1 VPFEQLDEALTNHAG
16 GAKNADLVSCLHGRM
31 VVKRFCLF

>member
-1 VPFEQLDEALTNHAG
+1 VLFEQLDEALTDDAG
-16 GAKNADLVSCLHGRM
+16 GAKNADLVSCLHRRM